1 MKMSPAKFA
10 AAGAVF
16 VLLAPMF
23 VRAAEFE
30 AQDAA
35 YEPVD
40 SGLALDLQDMGQS
53 LPKVNAMDLDRVNF
67 SLDLSREMTP
77 GGGVARARLERQN
90 PRGPVSAAQAQPK
103 AAVASEAMTPENS
116 SGIAAWLDR
125 RHLRGPLPAS
135 EQTLTAASPAKAPQ
149 AAEAMAPENS
159 SGIAAWLDRHHLRD
173 HSGAGAAEMILTQ
186 GASGLNFDGAKKRR
200 RSFHLPPPPKTRTPK
215 KPSKSTESFLK

>member
-16 VLLAPMF
+16 VLLSPIF
-23 VRAAEFE
+23 GRAAEFE

-40 SGLALDLQDMGQS
+40 SGLVLDMQDMGQS
-53 LPKVNAMDLDRVNF
+53 LPKVSAMDLDRVNF
-67 SLDLSREMTP
+67 SLDWSRE
-77 GGGVARARLERQN
+77 RQDLRE
-90 PRGPVSAAQAQPK
+90 PISASQAAEEPEQ
-103 AAVASEAMTPENS
+103 AMTPENS